1 VQAAR
6 LQKIETESTD
16 PLRLQASTDEVSR
29 LRAAATLQ
37 QEIASATQ
45 ERDQGP
51 AKMDAMAT
59 TGPKEAALS
68 LKGPNVA
75 DLMSQITKLEEV
87 LLLACSDACTN
98 VIRKSSVVQTYIH
111 MHILCMHSLVQIH
124 KHKDLRL
131 CVGR

>member
-1 VQAAR
+1 MQAR

-16 PLRLQASTDEVSR
+16 PLRLHRLESTDPLR
-29 LRAAATLQ
+29 L
-37 QEIASATQ
+37 
-45 ERDQGP
+45 
-51 AKMDAMAT
+51 
-59 TGPKEAALS
+59 PKEAALS